1 MKALETLRKEG
12 IYHHDVVSAGKNAI
26 SGTMCQRTLLGDP
39 GMTYHYQKLRLFAL
53 PWCNRDSKINKAY
66 NKISNLGNVLNQK
79 ASEYKKTAGSTNYNV
94 CLINYMAPNGK
105 YPLRN
110 ETNFGIGKMSVSW
123 HADSSLQ
130 QFSTIGV
137 YHVTGSKAN
146 NWAIASRVTNDNQ
159 TPALVVPLKNKDSY
173 FMLDDF
179 NHHHQH
185 AVITGSSWRYSCTM
199 RVAITKLDT
208 WEYIEKKASQACNMA
223 MKLKEKLIKNKNNLI
238 ALKETMDPQILRQLG
253 SINQEIE
260 FEWLRMF
267 FIQGK
272 EHMKAHVDYW
282 LPRIEKL
289 ERYWQKIDRA
299 INVCIHCLEDNQ
311 DLSFKPTRRTL
322 DILLWLLR
330 ERKTLRVEYERR
342 MRHSAYKVL
351 EPKWQPIV
359 ARPCDEND
367 PHALPH
373 DLNNVISIVD
383 HYLQNKMFV

>member
-1 MKALETLRKEG
+1 
-12 IYHHDVVSAGKNAI
+12 
-26 SGTMCQRTLLGDP
+26 
-39 GMTYHYQKLRLFAL
+39 
-53 PWCNRDSKINKAY
+53 
-66 NKISNLGNVLNQK
+66 
-79 ASEYKKTAGSTNYNV
+79 
-94 CLINYMAPNGK
+94 
-105 YPLRN
+105 
-110 ETNFGIGKMSVSW
+110 
-123 HADSSLQ
+123 
-130 QFSTIGV
+130 
-137 YHVTGSKAN
+137 
-146 NWAIASRVTNDNQ
+146 
-159 TPALVVPLKNKDSY
+159 
-173 FMLDDF
+173 
-179 NHHHQH
+179 
-185 AVITGSSWRYSCTM
+185 
-199 RVAITKLDT
+199 
-208 WEYIEKKASQACNMA
+208 MA